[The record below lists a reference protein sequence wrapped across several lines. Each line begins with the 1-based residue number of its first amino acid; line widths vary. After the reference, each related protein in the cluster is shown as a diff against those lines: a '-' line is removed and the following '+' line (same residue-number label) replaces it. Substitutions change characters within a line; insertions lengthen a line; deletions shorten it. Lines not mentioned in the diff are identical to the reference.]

1 VLEMATING
10 AKALGLQNKIGS
22 IETGKK
28 ADLIIVNMQKPH
40 LTPAFNPVSH
50 IVYAAEGSDVETTII
65 DGKIIM
71 ENRVV
76 KSLNEE
82 KIIRDAN
89 EHAAKLLQRAGIDI
103 KPKWTME

>member
-1 VLEMATING
+1 M
-10 AKALGLQNKIGS
+10 
-22 IETGKK
+22 
-28 ADLIIVNMQKPH
+28 NMQKPH
-40 LTPAFNPVSH
+40 LTPTFNPVAH
-50 IVYAAEGSDVETTII
+50 LVYAAEGSDVETTII

-89 EHAAKLLQRAGIDI
+89 EHGG
-103 KPKWTME
+103 

>member
-1 VLEMATING
+1 
-10 AKALGLQNKIGS
+10 
-22 IETGKK
+22 
-28 ADLIIVNMQKPH
+28 MQKPH
-40 LTPAFNPVSH
+40 LTPTFNPVSH
-50 IVYAAEGSDVETTII
+50 LVYAAEGSDVETTII

-89 EHAAKLLQRAGIDI
+89 EHATKLLQRAEIDI
-103 KPKWTME
+103 KPKWTMQ